1 MPTVQCPNCRATN
14 PNGRRLL
21 ARCRMCHVNLSAC
34 RYCQSYDARMMDCT
48 HPARP
53 DWLRITDPT
62 EALNCADFTSIVS
75 GAGARVR
82 LRQVIRTGVIA
93 AVLALAAMLGT
104 VRLYHVVT
112 QPGPSVPLRATVSA
126 PAEASADAG
135 FPIKVLLLNQG
146 QQPAK
151 GVQVVIG
158 GKSIRNF
165 VCQGIEPPECF
176 VEATARRA
184 CARIKRVEPGAIGS
198 VTFYFTPR
206 EPGEVQLVAQV
217 TAENAKAPERVLIE
231 AEILP

>member
-1 MPTVQCPNCRATN
+1 
-14 PNGRRLL
+14 
-21 ARCRMCHVNLSAC
+21 
-34 RYCQSYDARMMDCT
+34 MMDCT

-53 DWLRITDPT
+53 DWLRITDPS

-82 LRQVIRTGVIA
+82 LRQVIRTGLIA
-93 AVLALAAMLGT
+93 ALLALAAMLGT
-104 VRLYHVVT
+104 VRLYHGLT
-112 QPGPSVPLRATVSA
+112 QPGPSVPLRASVSA

-135 FPIKVLLLNQG
+135 FPVKVLLLNQG
-146 QQPAK
+146 EHPAN

-158 GKSIRNF
+158 GKSIRNL
-165 VCQGIEPPECF
+165 VCQGVEPPECF

-198 VTFYFTPR
+198 VTFYFTAR
-206 EPGEVQLVAQV
+206 EPGEVKLVAQV
-217 TAENAKAPERVLIE
+217 TAENARAPERVLIE

>member
-21 ARCRMCHVNLSAC
+21 ARCRICHVNLAAC
-34 RYCQSYDARMMDCT
+34 RYCTSYDPRMMDCT

-53 DWLRITDPT
+53 DWLRITDPS
-62 EALNCADFTSIVS
+62 EALNCADFASIVS
-75 GAGARVR
+75 GARARVR

-104 VRLYHVVT
+104 VRLYHGLS
-112 QPGPSVPLRATVSA
+112 QPGPATVLRASVSA
-126 PAEASADAG
+126 PAEATADAG
-135 FPIKVLLLNQG
+135 FPVRVLLLNQG
-146 QQPAK
+146 EQPARR
-151 GVQVVIG
+151 VQVVIG
-158 GKSIRNF
+158 GKSIRNL

-176 VEATARRA
+176 VEATPRRA
-184 CARIKRVEPGAIGS
+184 CAQIKRVEPGAIGS

-206 EPGEVQLVAQV
+206 EPGEVKLVAQV
-217 TAENAKAPERVLIE
+217 TADNAKAPERVPVE